1 MFGNKADG
9 KSFASKKDDVSEQVK
24 DNYFVQK
31 DLVIYKFHLI
41 LRVQY
46 RTGFGTLI
54 DKCID

>member
-1 MFGNKADG
+1 M
-9 KSFASKKDDVSEQVK
+9 DDVSEQVK

-31 DLVIYKFHLI
+31 DLVIYTFHLI

-54 DKCID
+54 EKYID

>member
-9 KSFASKKDDVSEQVK
+9 KSFAPKKDDVSGKVK

-31 DLVIYKFHLI
+31 GPRNLCISPDITCTVSDRLCHS
-41 LRVQY
+41 
-46 RTGFGTLI
+46 I